1 MLANDLPT
9 TLARLGLATILG
21 LALGFERE
29 RQGHDAGLRTHGLV
43 SLSSSM
49 LTLSAIE
56 LVEEQGEGD
65 PVRVV
70 QGLAQ
75 AIGFIAGGLIFVKG
89 GDVRNMTTA
98 ASLWMAAAVGITAG
112 AGQYVLVLAGTLL
125 ALLLLSSVLLSNDTC
140 PWRARKKRRLA
151 RMKSRCQTVGA
162 PLGNPSERQM
172 TRKDKKPA
180 TKCLLAKPPT
190 WFHIC
195 QLREAGIVTRFDPF
209 RPFSNKILLPGS
221 GRLANLRLA
230 SNSY

>member
-9 TLARLGLATILG
+9 TLARLALATILG

-43 SLSSSM
+43 ALSSAM
-49 LTLSAIE
+49 VTLSAIE
-56 LVEEQGEGD
+56 LVEEHGEGD

-112 AGQYVLVLAGTLL
+112 AGQYMLVLAGTLL
-125 ALLLLSSVLLSNDTC
+125 ALILLSSVLLLERFMPKTHPSKRKCSSNEIQM
-140 PWRARKKRRLA
+140 PNRRGSPDESNA
-151 RMKSRCQTVGA
+151 
-162 PLGNPSERQM
+162 
-172 TRKDKKPA
+172 
-180 TKCLLAKPPT
+180 AK
-190 WFHIC
+190 
-195 QLREAGIVTRFDPF
+195 ED
-209 RPFSNKILLPGS
+209 
-221 GRLANLRLA
+221 RL
-230 SNSY
+230 

>member
-1 MLANDLPT
+1 MLVNDLPT

-43 SLSSSM
+43 ALSSAM

-56 LVEEQGEGD
+56 LVEEYGEGD

-112 AGQYVLVLAGTLL
+112 AGQYVLVLAGTVL
-125 ALLLLSSVLLSNDTC
+125 ALLLLSSVLLLERYM
-140 PWRARKKRRLA
+140 PKALKKKDRVDPYEIQMPNRRG
-151 RMKSRCQTVGA
+151 SV
-162 PLGNPSERQM
+162 RQ
-172 TRKDKKPA
+172 PEEA
-180 TKCLLAKPPT
+180 TK
-190 WFHIC
+190 
-195 QLREAGIVTRFDPF
+195 D
-209 RPFSNKILLPGS
+209 
-221 GRLANLRLA
+221 
-230 SNSY
+230 